1 MDLEQ
6 LEELG
11 LSQGEIKVYA
21 AILNIGISNLAQ
33 IQEKTSIE
41 RRNIY
46 DIITKLV
53 DKGLIS
59 YTTQNKKKLYQ
70 CTHPSKLLDQINIK
84 KQALLEIEKTIP
96 EMINLYDI
104 KKPEIKAEV
113 LRGDQSIITLLSE
126 MLKYNESYWLGG
138 NSFESYKS
146 VSKGLQL
153 NFKKWMKQR
162 VQKKHIM
169 YDIVSHGTYLE
180 GLEPNKKKEHKKQYY
195 IYKELPE
202 GMYTPMVLIL
212 FGNKVAQVLWKD
224 QPFAFVIESEEIAQ
238 SYKKYMEYF
247 LK

>member
-1 MDLEQ
+1 
-6 LEELG
+6 
-11 LSQGEIKVYA
+11 
-21 AILNIGISNLAQ
+21 
-33 IQEKTSIE
+33 
-41 RRNIY
+41 
-46 DIITKLV
+46 
-53 DKGLIS
+53 
-59 YTTQNKKKLYQ
+59 
-70 CTHPSKLLDQINIK
+70 
-84 KQALLEIEKTIP
+84 
-96 EMINLYDI
+96 
-104 KKPEIKAEV
+104 
-113 LRGDQSIITLLSE
+113 
-126 MLKYNESYWLGG
+126 
-138 NSFESYKS
+138 
-146 VSKGLQL
+146 
-153 NFKKWMKQR
+153 MKQR